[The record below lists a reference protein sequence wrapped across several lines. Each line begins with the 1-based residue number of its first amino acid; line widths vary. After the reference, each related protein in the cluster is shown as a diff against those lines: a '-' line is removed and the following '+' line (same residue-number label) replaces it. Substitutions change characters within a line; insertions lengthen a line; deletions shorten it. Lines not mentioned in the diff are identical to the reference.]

1 MAGAGR
7 GGQTLVVVLES
18 LDGDHI
24 ARFDL
29 CMGGREVITFGR
41 DALSDVV
48 CQLRGVSGSHCR
60 LLLLPR
66 EDADLRLGICDL
78 SANGTGLRVPG
89 SEGASR
95 LKKNVATPVLDG
107 CALLLPMKAMP
118 KPGVAEETLRR
129 WFRVRI
135 AHSELP
141 GTKSGDADNLAAATA
156 PDIDRN
162 SSSKSRS
169 RSRSRSNR
177 SRTRRQRSGSSREE
191 REDGSESRE
200 HGRSRSRRRTRSS
213 SRSSTISPSRSRS
226 VRSAL
231 ATPANSGE
239 QQAGDAQPQNRVA
252 ASVADG
258 SLSLPVW
265 STSEPPPPPV
275 SPPPPECGASNPEAE
290 SWQTAPPPPPPPPP
304 LPESMALLTA
314 LLAEPPPAPPSPAP
328 PSPQPEMHRPAA
340 CQAATLP
347 TLESALPEVLP
358 NTHGLLDFSAV
369 LSFPGLPGLPS
380 ISELIEKSNNVTD
393 SLGQS
398 ASTMT
403 WDPLLPFPVL
413 DESGQCAGGALGL
426 GPAGLPFLPTMSL
439 NSFVP
444 LISTGNPDDAAS
456 QLELPATDLTS
467 PPLVVSTAPSV
478 SQEAQ
483 EALLPSSPFIA
494 PLATTLSLQHDQ
506 PLGTS
511 LTPSA
516 PLLAAPL
523 ATVKGCLGDSP
534 KQLSPRPVALDIPVA
549 ADLVLESPPI
559 AAAPARKQADQFAGS
574 LAVKPRD
581 GDSNGKVPRVVPPRF
596 PPRSR
601 TTDTDMASTAPAS
614 VPPRMALTAPA
625 SVPPRSRTTD
635 TDLASTAPASVPP
648 RSRTTDTDLA
658 STAPASVPPRSCTIG
673 TDMGSTVLASVP
685 PRSRTTGI
693 AMAST
698 APASVP
704 PRSRTTDTDMVST
717 APVSVPPRSR
727 TTDTELAST
736 APASVPPRSRTTDI
750 DMAAT
755 APAPVPPRS
764 RTTDIDLA
772 STALASASTSP
783 ALPGLATLASA
794 TVQGSVL
801 LPESSVSNSC
811 ELPDSLVQVA
821 ESAAQIAAVKS
832 ADAFVGADDGDA
844 SDATV
849 EDVNAT
855 PFPHDCAATAPVLVD
870 GAGLAA
876 HERPLRR
883 ELVADSASAKLCS
896 LQAPS
901 QASSSRPA
909 STAAPMSPP
918 PGDLGGPSLA
928 PTDGTRAASW
938 RQPHETSEQPWERPP
953 EDGQWQAP
961 PSKTEETDWAI
972 SPFLESRLKKGEGL
986 IRKAS
991 VKEVSRDLDQAY
1003 ESYRRGLRYILE
1015 VLPQLPE
1022 GHPLR
1027 EQLRGTIRIYLEK
1040 AERLKERRDEERA
1053 RVQT

>member
-635 TDLASTAPASVPP
+635 T
-648 RSRTTDTDLA
+648 
-658 STAPASVPPRSCTIG
+658 
-673 TDMGSTVLASVP
+673 
-685 PRSRTTGI
+685 
-693 AMAST
+693 
-698 APASVP
+698 
-704 PRSRTTDTDMVST
+704 
-717 APVSVPPRSR
+717 
-727 TTDTELAST
+727 ELAST

>member
-648 RSRTTDTDLA
+648 RSRTTDT
-658 STAPASVPPRSCTIG
+658 
-673 TDMGSTVLASVP
+673 
-685 PRSRTTGI
+685 
-693 AMAST
+693 
-698 APASVP
+698 
-704 PRSRTTDTDMVST
+704 
-717 APVSVPPRSR
+717 
-727 TTDTELAST
+727 ELAST